1 LYWQNLI
8 VRVSILNNLYSIWRK
23 IVPGWVEA
31 FLWGLVVGSGLL
43 IGVVTSYFLN
53 LPHRLIAAI
62 MGFGGGV
69 LISVLTFELLEE
81 AYVHGGLLFAMTGF
95 FAGAIVFSGA
105 NWLISNAGGKH
116 RKRCS
121 ACIVQDP
128 AYKKK
133 SNELAIAVGSAMD
146 DIPEA
151 IIVGIALV
159 GGGAISKAVL
169 IGFFLANIPEGL
181 ASASGMKQSGRSALY
196 IFGVWGGITFLT
208 GIGGVLGYSVFGSY
222 PESVIAFI
230 TALAAGG
237 ILSMVAETM
246 IPEAFEESQSFIGFI
261 TALGFMTFYML
272 IKTGW

>member
-1 LYWQNLI
+1 L
-8 VRVSILNNLYSIWRK
+8 
-23 IVPGWVEA
+23 PGWIEA
-31 FLWGLVVGSGLL
+31 FLWGLVVGSGLMM
-43 IGVVTSYFLN
+43 GVVTSYFFN
-53 LPHRLIAAI
+53 LPHRLIAAL

-69 LISVLTFELLEE
+69 LISVLAFELLEE
-81 AYVHGGLLFAMTGF
+81 AYIHGGLPFTMMGF

-105 NWLISNAGGKH
+105 NWLISLAGGKH

-121 ACIVQDP
+121 ECVVQYP
-128 AYKKK
+128 GHKKK
-133 SNELAIAVGSAMD
+133 SNELAIAIGSAMD

-181 ASASGMKQSGRSALY
+181 ASASGMKQSGRSAGY

-208 GIGGVLGYSVFGSY
+208 GIGGILGYSVFGSY
-222 PESVIAFI
+222 PETSVAFI

-246 IPEAFEESQSFIGFI
+246 IPEAFEESHSFIGSI
-261 TALGFMTFYML
+261 TALGFMAFFIL
-272 IKTGW
+272 IKIGW

>member
-1 LYWQNLI
+1 L
-8 VRVSILNNLYSIWRK
+8 
-23 IVPGWVEA
+23 PGWIEA
-31 FLWGLVVGSGLL
+31 FLWGLVVGSGLM
-43 IGVVTSYFLN
+43 IGVVTSYFVN

-69 LISVLTFELLEE
+69 LISVLSFELLEE
-81 AYVHGGLLFAMTGF
+81 AYTHGGLLFSVMGF
-95 FAGAIVFSGA
+95 IAGAIVFSGA
-105 NWLISNAGGKH
+105 NWFISQAGGKH

-121 ACIVQDP
+121 ECVVQYPD
-128 AYKKK
+128 YKKK
-133 SNELAIAVGSAMD
+133 SNELAIAVGSALD

-159 GGGAISKAVL
+159 GDEVISKGILV
-169 IGFFLANIPEGL
+169 GFFLANIPEGL
-181 ASASGMKQSGRSALY
+181 ASASGMKQSGRSAVY

-208 GIGGVLGYSVFGSY
+208 GIGGILGYSVFGSF
-222 PESVIAFI
+222 PETRIAFI

-246 IPEAFEESQSFIGFI
+246 IPEAFEESHSFIGFI
-261 TALGFMTFYML
+261 TALGFVTFFLL